1 MKHNT
6 SIEPLEPRIAPAT
19 ISIVGKTAT
28 WTDFDGDQV
37 TMKWTSADAPTF
49 TTMDQDAGLLV
60 SRISLEAAK
69 HDGAS
74 FTVKVKAAGTF
85 GDGRV
90 ELGHLDAVDV
100 SLKSWVG
107 PKAAISEVDLGKV
120 QQAGIGT
127 LSMGGL
133 GQTHHS
139 FFTGAMGNGNSFI
152 RGGVKTLKING
163 DLSNGTMTMQPG
175 TGQQVGSF
183 TITGSIRGDIAGGG
197 AVDGAVDFFGGGGS
211 GGSVFIGGSI
221 ENGRL
226 SISGLQMK
234 TVTIAGDVV
243 GATAFPSSN
252 GAVYVSADKLTV
264 LGSVLG
270 GQVQV
275 AAGTNPIQSVL
286 IGGSI
291 VARDGVQESGTLYIH
306 GSAKNVTVKGSL
318 RGAEF
323 ATFVDGASSFDP
335 ISGAGAVLVDGNVG
349 TLNIG
354 GNIHSGKIANGN
366 LGVNGGIQVKGNI
379 GTIAIKG
386 SVIGND
392 RMPVYILA
400 GGSGAGATTDYNG
413 IGKLSIKGDVIHAF
427 IAAGTRLANDSSGS
441 ALILANNPDAG
452 IGSVLIG
459 KNFNTSNIF
468 AGVLDGGSPGVNPI
482 NMGDTLAVG
491 DPVLTAKLG
500 PVVIKGHLLS
510 DRDSA
515 YYAGFT
521 ADVIASITVAGRK
534 VFTAGDGLRNFD
546 DYITAKE
553 L

>member
-1 MKHNT
+1 MKNHT

-19 ISIVGKTAT
+19 ISIVGRTAT
-28 WTDFDGDQV
+28 WTDFDGDLV
-37 TMKWTSADAPTF
+37 TMKWSSAEAPVF
-49 TTMDQDAGLLV
+49 ATMDKGAGLLV
-60 SRISLEAAK
+60 SRILLDAAK

-74 FTVKVKAAGTF
+74 FTVAVKAAGVF

-90 ELGHLDAVDV
+90 ELGHLDATGV
-100 SLKSWVG
+100 SLNSWVG

-127 LSMGGL
+127 LIIGGL

-139 FFTGAMGNGNSFI
+139 FFTGAMGDGDSLI
-152 RGGVKTLKING
+152 RGSVKTLKING
-163 DLSNGTMTMQPG
+163 DFSNGHLTMQPG
-175 TGQQVGSF
+175 TGQQIGSF
-183 TITGSIRGDIAGGG
+183 TITGSLRGSIAGGG
-197 AVDGAVDFFGGGGS
+197 GAVDFFGGGGS

-226 SISGLQMK
+226 SILSLPFK
-234 TVTIAGDVV
+234 SVTIAGDVV

-252 GAVYVSADKLTV
+252 GEVYAIAEKLTV

-270 GQVQV
+270 GRVEV
-275 AAGTNPIQSVL
+275 ASGTKPIQSVL

-291 VARDGVQESGTLYIH
+291 VARDGVQESGTLNIS
-306 GSAKNVTVKGSL
+306 GNAKSVTVKGSL

-323 ATFVDGASSFDP
+323 ATFGDGGNP
-335 ISGAGAVLVDGNVG
+335 GAGAVLVNGNVG

-354 GNIHSGKIANGN
+354 GSIHSGKVADGK
-366 LGVNGGIQVKGNI
+366 LSVNGGIQVKGNV
-379 GTIAIKG
+379 GAIVING
-386 SVIGND
+386 SVIGDD

-400 GGSGAGATTDYNG
+400 GGSGTGATKDYNG
-413 IGKLSIKGDVIHAF
+413 IGKLSIKGDAIHAF
-427 IAAGTRLANDSSGS
+427 IAAGTRLADDNNGS
-441 ALILANNPDAG
+441 VLVFANNPDAG

-491 DPVLTAKLG
+491 DAALTAKLG

-510 DRDSA
+510 DRDSF

-521 ADVIASITVAGRK
+521 ADVIASITVNGRK